1 MRLVLRIS
9 SFIAL
14 ILSIAWIVYRPDF
27 DSIVAAAGALVVL
40 ISSFLVKKELP
51 QQPTQAQ
58 NVSGNGFGMQAGR
71 DANVK
76 NQKS

>member
-14 ILSIAWIVYRPDF
+14 LLSIAWVMYRPGF

-40 ISSFLVKKELP
+40 ISSFLVQKELP
-51 QQPTQAQ
+51 QQPTQAL
-58 NVSGNGFGMQAGR
+58 NVSGNGFGIQAGR
-71 DANVK
+71 DANIK